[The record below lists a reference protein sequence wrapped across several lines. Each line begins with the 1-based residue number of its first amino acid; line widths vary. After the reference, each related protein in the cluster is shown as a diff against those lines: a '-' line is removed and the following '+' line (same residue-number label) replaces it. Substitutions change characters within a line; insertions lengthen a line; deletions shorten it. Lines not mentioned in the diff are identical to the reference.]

1 MPVPE
6 DAPLEP
12 ARHPRLGLPSLRV
25 KYRDADGFLQFEIYR
40 FDLPDQGK
48 VFLPLSLWRDADGA
62 LEWRWTGVPAPRPL
76 YRLHWL
82 AANPDFPAIVC
93 EGEKSAHEAWRIFSD
108 FIATTSPGGAQ
119 AAAKADWSPLAGR
132 RVTIWPDADEPGAKY
147 AAQVAGILHGLGC
160 DVSIID
166 AMALAS
172 MTPDGDAREPEPGW
186 DAADAIAEWGDK
198 EALRQAALGLAKA
211 FDADDKA
218 DGDATE
224 APRPLRRQLSP
235 AQPFPISALGQV
247 LGAATRAI
255 IDKVQ
260 CPDAIAAGSV
270 LAAASLAV
278 QAYADVVLPATGRA
292 RPASLYLCT
301 VAASGDRKS
310 AADYEALTPIR
321 AREEALREAYEAELP
336 GYRRA
341 KRAFEVATAQ
351 AEKANAKAGRQ
362 QIEAALRAVGDE
374 PLPPLTPLLTCG
386 EPTLEGLHKLF
397 AVGHPALGLF
407 SDEGG
412 SFIGGHAMSDENRLR
427 TVAGL
432 SSLWDGA
439 PIKRVRA
446 GDGASVLAGRRLAL
460 HLMAQP
466 DAAARMLSDSMLVDQ
481 GFLTRLLVAAP
492 QSAAGTRLQRGLKPE
507 TERALRRYGARL
519 LAILETPPTLMAG
532 TRNAVEPRRLEFDEA
547 AKATW
552 LAFADRVEKLL
563 APGGRLEPIRGFA
576 NKLPEHAAR
585 IAGVLHYVN
594 DQRCGSISRITLR
607 RAIKIAVFFANEALR
622 LGQAGS
628 CSPELR
634 EAEKLLAWL
643 KTWKEPLIGLRSI
656 YRLGPNSI
664 RDAKTAKAAVAIL
677 EDHGWLQRHDGL
689 DPVVDGQPVREAWRI
704 VSEA

>member
-1 MPVPE
+1 
-6 DAPLEP
+6 
-12 ARHPRLGLPSLRV
+12 V
-25 KYRDADGFLQFEIYR
+25 KYRDANGALLLLIYR
-40 FDLPDQGK
+40 FDRRGQRK
-48 VFLPLSLWRDADGA
+48 VFLPLSLWRNADAA
-62 LEWRWTGVPAPRPL
+62 LEWRWKGVPAPRPL
-76 YRLHWL
+76 FGLDWL
-82 AANPDFPAIVC
+82 ASGPGYPVIVC
-93 EGEKSAHEAWRIFSD
+93 EGEKSAHAARSIVPD
-108 FIATTSPGGAQ
+108 MVCVTSLGGAQ

-147 AAQVAGILHGLGC
+147 AADVASILHGLGC

-166 AMALAS
+166 AIALAS
-172 MTPDGDAREPEPGW
+172 TAPDSDGEREPEAGW
-186 DAADAIAEWGDK
+186 DAFDAEREWFDL
-198 EALRQAALGLAKA
+198 EALREVALGLAMP
-211 FDADDKA
+211 FNADDGA
-218 DGDATE
+218 SGDVTE

-235 AQPFPISALGQV
+235 AKPFPIDALGQV

-260 CPDAIAAGSV
+260 CADAVAACSV

-278 QAYADVVLPATGRA
+278 QTHADVVSPATDRA

-301 VAASGDRKS
+301 VAATGDRKS

-336 GYRRA
+336 DYKRA
-341 KRAFEVATAQ
+341 KRAFEVATVQ
-351 AEKANAKAGRQ
+351 AEKANRAKGRQ
-362 QIEAALRAVGDE
+362 EIEAALRAIGDE
-374 PLPPLTPLLTCG
+374 PLPPLTPVLTCG
-386 EPTLEGLHKLF
+386 EPTLEGLQKLF
-397 AVGHPALGLF
+397 AIGQPAMGLF

-412 SFIGGHAMSDENRLR
+412 SFIGGHAMADENRLR

-446 GDGASVLAGRRLAL
+446 GDGASVLPGRRLAL

-466 DAAARMLSDSMLVDQ
+466 DAAARMLSDPVLVDQ

-492 QSAAGTRLQRGLKPE
+492 QSTAGTRLQRGLKPE
-507 TERALRRYGARL
+507 TERALRRYGARV
-519 LAILETPPTLMAG
+519 LAILETPPALMAG
-532 TRNAVEPRRLEFDEA
+532 ARNALEPRRLEFDDA
-547 AKATW
+547 AKTEW
-552 LAFADRVEKLL
+552 LAFADRVEKRL

-594 DQRCGSISRITLR
+594 DQRCGSISRVTLL
-607 RAIKIAVFFANEALR
+607 RAIKIACFFASEALR

-628 CSPELR
+628 CSPELFR
-634 EAEKLLAWL
+634 AEKLLDWL
-643 KTWKEPLIGLRSI
+643 KTSWNEPLIGLRAI
-656 YRLGPNSI
+656 YWFGPNSI

-677 EDHGWLQRHDGL
+677 EDHGWLQGHDGL
-689 DPVVDGQPVREAWRI
+689 DPIVDDQPVREAWRI
-704 VSEA
+704 VREA